1 MYTPCNTSLVS
12 VGLVISVLIGEIFS
26 PGNAVEDLLNFKIWP
41 SLDYSRLLMPKDYYA
56 RKGPII
62 LLGVMG
68 PNNEDVDFSNILTNE
83 RIYQL
88 ALQQ

>member
-12 VGLVISVLIGEIFS
+12 VGLVTSVLTGGIFS
-26 PGNAVEDLLNFKIWP
+26 PANTGEDLLNFKIWP
-41 SLDYSRLLMPKDYYA
+41 SLDYSRLLMPKDSYA

-68 PNNEDVDFSNILTNE
+68 PNYEDVDF
-83 RIYQL
+83 
-88 ALQQ
+88 LQHLDK